1 MLPSAPL
8 VASSGPLR
16 ITHTHA
22 YAYAL
27 RISVRILSVI
37 RPTFIHTNCPV
48 NLWVSVEIAGG
59 PSTLVR

>member
-1 MLPSAPL
+1 MPPSAPL
-8 VASSGPLR
+8 WQVPT
-16 ITHTHA
+16 ITHN
-22 YAYAL
+22 AYAL

-48 NLWVSVEIAGG
+48 NLWGLGEIAGG